1 MPWRRPRKSVERP
14 IDVSRALE
22 QSLEDAAEGEELDDT
37 VELAGLDGAS
47 VVEASTGE
55 PDVSARTPTDLEVKL
70 RAATEAAELVV
81 PVRRAAADASA
92 ALRRAPL
99 RREPPPGATNASAAF
114 KERVDASG
122 SASVTAR
129 DPGSRGPASTHS
141 RASSPSSP
149 SPSASPADSYP
160 ESGVDLAVEAARGL
174 WLRNPVLTASGT
186 FGQGIEYAE
195 LFDVAR
201 LGAFV
206 NKGTTVLARP
216 GNRQYRIAETPSGI
230 LNSIGLENP
239 GAAAVART
247 YGKQW
252 AALGVPVIVNVAGYS
267 ALDYVTV
274 VREMAGTPGV
284 VAYELNISCPNVKGG
299 MLFGFDPDLAAEV
312 TAAVKQETDLPVI
325 VKLTPNAPDVV
336 AVALAVEAAGADAVT
351 AINTVLGMRIDTK
364 KRRPILGSGSG
375 GLSGPAIRPIAVHLT
390 YQVARR
396 VHIPVIGAGGVTSA
410 NDALEFLMAGAS
422 AVQVGTAT
430 FADPLAPLA
439 VLEGLAEY
447 VRANG
452 LASIRDVIGTA
463 LPPDDGDASVDAGE
477 EEADDPEP

>member
-1 MPWRRPRKSVERP
+1 MERP
-14 IDVSRALE
+14 VDVSRALE
-22 QSLEDAAEGEELDDT
+22 QSLEDAADGEELDET
-37 VELAGLDGAS
+37 VELADLDGAS

-55 PDVSARTPTDLEVKL
+55 PDVDARTPTELELKL
-70 RAATEAAELVV
+70 RGATAAAELDL
-81 PVRRAAADASA
+81 PVRGAAADASVA
-92 ALRRAPL
+92 PRRAPL
-99 RREPPPGATNASAAF
+99 RKEPPPGATNASAAF
-114 KERVDASG
+114 QTAFG
-122 SASVTAR
+122 SASQ
-129 DPGSRGPASTHS
+129 S
-141 RASSPSSP
+141 RASSPSRDGAGVP
-149 SPSASPADSYP
+149 DAYP
-160 ESGVDLAVEAARGL
+160 ESGVDLAVDAARGL
-174 WLRNPVLTASGT
+174 RLRNPVLTASGT

-195 LFDVAR
+195 LFDVSR

-247 YGKQW
+247 YGRQW

-267 ALDYVTV
+267 VEDYVTV
-274 VREMAGTPGV
+274 VSEMAGTPGV

-299 MLFGFDPDLAAEV
+299 MLFGSDPDLAAEV

-336 AVALAVEAAGADAVT
+336 AVALAVEQAGADAVT
-351 AINTVLGMRIDTK
+351 AINTVLGMRIDTA

-375 GLSGPAIRPIAVHLT
+375 GLSGPAIRPIAVHIT

-396 VHIPVIGAGGVTSA
+396 LRIPIIGAGGVTSA

-430 FADPLAPLA
+430 FADPLAPIR
-439 VLEGLAEY
+439 VLEGLAAY

-452 LASIRDVIGTA
+452 LSSIRDIIGTA
-463 LPPDDGDASVDAGE
+463 LPPPAAVMVSAEDEDEDV
-477 EEADDPEP
+477 P